1 VGHRDNGTE
10 MPDLPLYFSTVAAWL
25 LLSGRAWR
33 ASRPAPAE
41 AAAAVARRDVNLE
54 SFLFPV
60 ALVLHAMLLYRRV
73 FTPEGLDLGVG
84 NAISLLVWLTVLIYW
99 LAGLAFTGLSAI
111 LGMMAPVA
119 LVAVLVQAALP
130 SGHFIGYADRPMFTL
145 HFGIAMLAY
154 SLFIVATVH
163 ALVMLAEEKWLHRGV
178 LPPFLKTLPPLLEME
193 ALLFRMLLAAFVLLT
208 LTLVSGVFFS
218 EQLFGRPFKANHK
231 TIFGFISWAI
241 FAGLLAGHYFRGWR
255 GRKAVYWTL
264 AGFTALLL
272 AYVGSKVVLELILQ
286 RG

>member
-1 VGHRDNGTE
+1 
-10 MPDLPLYFSTVAAWL
+10 
-25 LLSGRAWR
+25 
-33 ASRPAPAE
+33 
-41 AAAAVARRDVNLE
+41 
-54 SFLFPV
+54 
-60 ALVLHAMLLYRRV
+60 
-73 FTPEGLDLGVG
+73 LDLGVG

-99 LAGLAFTGLSAI
+99 LAGLAFTGLTSI

-119 LVAVLVQAALP
+119 LAAVLVQMALP
-130 SGHFIGYADRPMFTL
+130 SGHFITYAGKPIFTL
-145 HFGIAMLAY
+145 HFAIAMLAY

-178 LPPFLKTLPPLLEME
+178 LPPFMKTLPPLLEME

-218 EQLFGRPFKANHK
+218 EQIFGRPFTATHK
-231 TIFGFISWAI
+231 TVFGFISWLI
-241 FAGLLAGHYFRGWR
+241 FGTLLAGHYFRGWR